1 MNVQAVN
8 AMLVGLLARIGTA
21 GAMKFFS
28 GTKPVEGGGE
38 TTRLATV
45 VLAST
50 AGVVDNGRV
59 TLTPRD
65 AFVLAE
71 ATGVPT
77 WGRLETT
84 DGMWVWDFTVSGQ
97 SGSGQVKV
105 TVVDP
110 PPGDPE
116 GKLYQ
121 GGKFYLGT
129 VTLGE

>member
-45 VLAST
+45 VLAET
-50 AGVVDNGRV
+50 AGVVDSGRV

-110 PPGDPE
+110 TPGDPE

-121 GGKFYLGT
+121 GGKFFLT
-129 VTLGE
+129 RANLGE